1 MRARYYDTDINRFIN
16 QDILTG
22 SPLESQS
29 LNRYAYCQ
37 GNPVTQSDPFGL
49 CPMLNLNL
57 SERDLMHIG
66 LGIAAMIPGVGA
78 IASGYDAF
86 LYFKEGNYVDGM
98 LSLACC
104 VVSTGKILTTVGK
117 LAKAGK
123 IACALSKTGTAM
135 RAVGSIGVSSIMAV
149 HTIENAA
156 NTCKLLVE
164 SHGELT
170 IDVLCSGAKTLVCAA
185 GVTGALDEFGNSVDD
200 MKTLIKSGQACFV
213 AGTQV
218 LTDEGL
224 KNIEDIQAG
233 DYVYSTD
240 EETGES
246 GYKEVLNTFAK
257 ETEVLTHVS
266 YELKDDFLSEYE
278 EYYLDKESINHNNRD
293 ENGYHKESQEQ
304 QEDTTTYSKEIV
316 TTMNHRFWCEGSWK
330 TAGTL
335 EEGDILTLADGS
347 EAVVTEVTFEA
358 KHTTVY
364 NMEVA
369 DYHTY
374 YVGEDSVWVHNM
386 CDVQP
391 GTSVK
396 TKSSD
401 ELTPSGEGGSN
412 QLLLEKTPTRRE
424 LAEQKLA
431 EAASGINNKTI
442 DSRTN
447 MEIGRFIGDDRGN
460 VFIEPVGG
468 TTVPAGR
475 NGVDTHTLY
484 PNGSNYNRYNPVGH
498 GNNTTPHGHGH
509 IMGTGP
515 GRRGQGPSIDVL
527 GNVVPFNS
535 PDAHWTI
542 H

>member
-1 MRARYYDTDINRFIN
+1 
-16 QDILTG
+16 
-22 SPLESQS
+22 
-29 LNRYAYCQ
+29 
-37 GNPVTQSDPFGL
+37 
-49 CPMLNLNL
+49 
-57 SERDLMHIG
+57 
-66 LGIAAMIPGVGA
+66 MIPYVGIVAGVV
-78 IASGYDAF
+78 DAV
-86 LYFKEGNYVDGM
+86 LYFQEGNYMEGLLCIAGACIGAGGAMAAVGAAKGVCAVTTAGM
-98 LSLACC
+98 
-104 VVSTGKILTTVGK
+104 
-117 LAKAGK
+117 
-123 IACALSKTGTAM
+123 ALKTAGTAFTATVM
-135 RAVGSIGVSSIMAV
+135 MQYTIEGAEKTLDIMAANGGKMNREAWMSAAQTAMCGMGAVAGFMAVGSCIDEMASLS
-149 HTIENAA
+149 ARG
-156 NTCKLLVE
+156 L
-164 SHGELT
+164 
-170 IDVLCSGAKTLVCAA
+170 
-185 GVTGALDEFGNSVDD
+185 
-200 MKTLIKSGQACFV
+200 ACFV
-213 AGTQV
+213 AGTKV

-246 GYKEVLNTFAK
+246 GYKEVVNTFAK
-257 ETEVLTHVS
+257 DTEVLTHVA
-266 YELKDDFLSEYE
+266 YELEDESYSYSQSE
-278 EYYLDKESINHNNRD
+278 
-293 ENGYHKESQEQ
+293 HKESYIDKENIHCNDRGEDGYNNRGNSEQ
-304 QEDTTTYSKEIV
+304 QESTTKYSSEII
-316 TTMNHRFWCEGSWK
+316 TTMNHRFWCEGEWK
-330 TAGTL
+330 SAGTL

-347 EAVVTEVTFEA
+347 EAIVTEVTFEET
-358 KHTTVY
+358 HTTVY

-374 YVGEDSVWVHNM
+374 YVGEDSVLVHNNVS
-386 CDVQP
+386 C
-391 GTSVK
+391 K
-396 TKSSD
+396 TPTGVVIEDGALSGS
-401 ELTPSGEGGSN
+401 EIVGEGGSN